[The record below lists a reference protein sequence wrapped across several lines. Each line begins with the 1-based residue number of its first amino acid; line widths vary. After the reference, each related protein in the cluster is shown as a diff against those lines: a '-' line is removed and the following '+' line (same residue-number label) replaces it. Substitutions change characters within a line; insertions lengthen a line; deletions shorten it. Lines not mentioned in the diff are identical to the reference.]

1 LFDIKYIK
9 VTKGRDV
16 VPRIRLII
24 LWGLGFILLILLI
37 VRPAPKQLFVFS
49 QWTLPLAEYTIVIDP
64 GHGGVDG
71 GAVGADGTSEK
82 EITLAVAQKI
92 QHYLQHAGANVF
104 LTREEDVDLASENTK
119 GFSRRKS
126 EDIRNRLQFIH
137 EKEADLFL
145 TIHLNAMPSTVWR
158 GAQTFYYPKFPESEF
173 LAKVIQ
179 AEIIEHLQN
188 TTREALPLKSI
199 YLLKY
204 AEIPGA
210 LVELG
215 FLSNETERD
224 LLKDDA
230 YQDKMA
236 ASIYDG
242 ILRYLTEDVE

>member
-1 LFDIKYIK
+1 MSRK
-9 VTKGRDV
+9 
-16 VPRIRLII
+16 RIII
-24 LWGLGFILLILLI
+24 LWGLGFMLLMLLI
-37 VRPAPKQLFVFS
+37 VRPAPKHLVVLS

-64 GHGGVDG
+64 GHGGIDG

-82 EITLAVAQKI
+82 KITLAVAQKVK
-92 QHYLQHAGANVF
+92 HYLQHAGADVY
-104 LTREEDVDLASENTK
+104 LTREKDTDLASEDTK

-137 EKEADLFL
+137 DKEADLFL

-158 GAQTFYYPKFPESEF
+158 GAQTFYFPKFPESEH
-173 LAKVIQ
+173 LAKMIQ

-188 TTREALPLKSI
+188 TTREALPLRSI

-204 AEIPGA
+204 AQIPGA

-215 FLSNETERD
+215 FLSNEEERE

-242 ILRYLTEDVE
+242 ILRYLTTEID